1 LYIWG
6 AFLRFVQFLSLTAV
20 PGLAEWLTFYLTND
34 LLRLGS
40 WVLLGLFLP
49 ALIWIAVHLKQTRS
63 STRLD
68 TLVGT
73 YDLTNDRYH
82 EIYRSFGRHTF
93 GASHYFPVLIIT
105 ALCFFFATLIIF
117 TDKVIATEIPH
128 FFTSGHY
135 YKLES
140 GSQPPSHFSEHD
152 VSTLLVASYAYLGW
166 YIWSVSTVFSRLV
179 TMEFVPGTLYAIMS
193 RLVLSVVIAAVI
205 YQMATLLPESLQAD
219 KNIEALG
226 FLAGIFP
233 SSLLNYVKRGL
244 KKAIQASA
252 ESEEMPLDLIQGISP
267 WRMFRLYDTGLDDC
281 ENLAAAN
288 PIEIWDVTNLSL
300 LEIIDW
306 VGQAQL
312 AVLLRGELFVTL
324 RKNGIRTSI
333 DFYRTGTNANF
344 KPVLESLTGYDQPH
358 LEALLARMGEDPNF
372 NRLQNLRIKI
382 K

>member
-1 LYIWG
+1 LYIWAAFLG
-6 AFLRFVQFLSLTAV
+6 FLRFIFVIAI
-20 PGLAEWLTFYLTND
+20 PGVAEWLAYYLTND
-34 LLRLGS
+34 LLRVSG
-40 WVLLGLFLP
+40 WVLLGVFLP

-63 STRLD
+63 GMRLD
-68 TLVGT
+68 TLVRT
-73 YDLTNDRYH
+73 YDLASDRYY
-82 EIYRSFGRHTF
+82 EIYRNFGRHAFST
-93 GASHYFPVLIIT
+93 SHYFPVLIIT

-117 TDKVIATEIPH
+117 TDKVIVAEVPQ
-128 FFTSGHY
+128 FFTTGHY

-140 GSQPPSHFSEHD
+140 DSRPPSRFSEHD
-152 VSTLLVASYAYLGW
+152 VSTLLVISYAYLGW

-193 RLVLSVVIAAVI
+193 RLVLSIITAAVI
-205 YQMATLLPESLQAD
+205 YQMIALLPEALQGE
-219 KNIEALG
+219 KNVEALG

-233 SSLLNYVKRGL
+233 STLLNYVKAGL
-244 KKAIQASA
+244 KKTIQAST
-252 ESEEMPLDLIQGISP
+252 ESEEMSLDMIQGISP

-288 PIEIWDVTNLSL
+288 PIELWDVTNLSL

-312 AVLLRGELFVTL
+312 AVLMRPELFATL

-333 DFYRTGTNANF
+333 DFHQTGADPNF
-344 KPVLESLTGYDQPH
+344 APLLVSLTGYDQTH
-358 LEALLARMGEDPNF
+358 LTALLARMQEDPNF
-372 NRLQNLRIKI
+372 IRLKELRSKI